1 MTDPAATA
9 KALIHRK
16 GVVRS
21 RELVDAGVARV
32 QLSRLVAAGD
42 LIRLARGVYTAPG
55 ATVAGAEEGV
65 LVVAERIP
73 EARLCL
79 LTALRLHGLTTQAPF
94 EVWVAI
100 GNKDRP
106 PRLDWPPLKV
116 VRFSGEALTAGL
128 ESHAIGDMQVRV
140 GHVAK
145 TVAVCCLVR
154 SVGGLVVAMG
164 ALGAAREACL
174 KAYSARR
181 AALRVGRVALARMRR
196 GGFRRVNLAAVPER
210 CAAKRASTSLAMP
223 V

>member
-1 MTDPAATA
+1 MTHPAAIA
-9 KALIHRK
+9 KALIRQK

-21 RELVDAGVARV
+21 RELVDAGVARS

-42 LIRLARGVYTAPG
+42 LVRLARGVYTAPG
-55 ATVAGAEEGV
+55 ATLAGVEEGV

-128 ESHAIGDMQVRV
+128 ESHAIGNRQVRV
-140 GHVAK
+140 TNVAK
-145 TVAVCCLVR
+145 TVADCFKFRSLV
-154 SVGGLVVAMG
+154 GLDVAIE
-164 ALGAAREACL
+164 ALREAL
-174 KAYSARR
+174 RAR
-181 AALRVGRVALARMRR
+181 AASVDELWRYAAICRVTRIMRPYLEALA
-196 GGFRRVNLAAVPER
+196 
-210 CAAKRASTSLAMP
+210 
-223 V
+223 

>member
-9 KALIHRK
+9 KALIQRK
-16 GVVRS
+16 GAVRS

-32 QLSRLVAAGD
+32 QLSRLVAAGE

-55 ATVAGAEEGV
+55 AVLPGSEEGV

-94 EVWVAI
+94 EVWIAI

-106 PRLDWPPLKV
+106 PRLDWPPLRV

-128 ESHAIGDMQVRV
+128 ETRTMGSKQVRV
-140 GHVAK
+140 TNVAK
-145 TVAVCCLVR
+145 TVADCFKFRSLV
-154 SVGGLVVAMG
+154 GLDVAIE
-164 ALGAAREACL
+164 ALREAL
-174 KAYSARR
+174 RAR
-181 AALRVGRVALARMRR
+181 AASVDELW
-196 GGFRRVNLAAVPER
+196 R
-210 CAAKRASTSLAMP
+210 CAAICRVTRIMRPYLEALA
-223 V
+223 

>member
-9 KALIHRK
+9 KALIQRK
-16 GVVRS
+16 GAVRS

-32 QLSRLVAAGD
+32 QLSRLVAAGE

-55 ATVAGAEEGV
+55 AVLPGSEEGV

-94 EVWVAI
+94 EVWIAI

-106 PRLDWPPLKV
+106 PRLDWPPLRV

-128 ESHAIGDMQVRV
+128 ETRTMGSKQVRV
-140 GHVAK
+140 TNVAK
-145 TVAVCCLVR
+145 TVADCFKFRNLV
-154 SVGGLVVAMG
+154 GLDVAI
-164 ALGAAREACL
+164 E
-174 KAYSARR
+174 
-181 AALRVGRVALARMRR
+181 ALRDALRARATSVDELWKYARICRVSKIMRPYLEALA
-196 GGFRRVNLAAVPER
+196 
-210 CAAKRASTSLAMP
+210 
-223 V
+223 